1 MLEKVCTSFELN
13 AGVIV
18 EELTKEEKKEMFFEP
33 CFSYFLLS
41 LSFPFITEII
51 RILRLIR
58 SLRDAKLVHSLSGL

>member
-1 MLEKVCTSFELN
+1 MLEMVCTSFEPN

-18 EELTKEEKKEMFFEP
+18 EELTKEEKEMFFEP

-58 SLRDAKLVHSLSGL
+58 SLRDAKLVHSLSSL

>member
-1 MLEKVCTSFELN
+1 
-13 AGVIV
+13 VIV
-18 EELTKEEKKEMFFEP
+18 EELTKEEKEMFFEP